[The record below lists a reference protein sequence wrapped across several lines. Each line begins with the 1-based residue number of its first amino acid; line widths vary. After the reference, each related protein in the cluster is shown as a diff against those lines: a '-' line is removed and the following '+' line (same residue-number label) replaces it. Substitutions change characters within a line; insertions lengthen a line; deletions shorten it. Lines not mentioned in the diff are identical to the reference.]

1 MSSLRM
7 LAAITILVKRQY
19 VTEQINLRY
28 LKLNRQNQ
36 YDVPIYK
43 ILVSHWD
50 LDMKPLFQRKLKVLP
65 FVLTWFERA
74 QSCRV
79 YLEESITSFERRE
92 LSALYQFIHGLP
104 LLVTNGFYKQM
115 RTEKK
120 RKFDQCDK

>member
-1 MSSLRM
+1 MDVKALGWPAFSQFFCDISSVNNTHLFNHT
-7 LAAITILVKRQY
+7 LEAIGC
-19 VTEQINLRY
+19 
-28 LKLNRQNQ
+28 
-36 YDVPIYK
+36 
-43 ILVSHWD
+43 
-50 LDMKPLFQRKLKVLP
+50 RKLKVLP

-120 RKFDQCDK
+120 RKIDQCDK